1 MMCPVFQDTP
11 MKLIQPKEVVMG
23 EVEEKKVGD
32 QLEFLAKLFR
42 KDGRK
47 VVINTPFFHLNKLVF
62 DKFGQDIDCI
72 QVPMTEWLRIQIKNI
87 EQAVDDQVKLPD
99 SIEHLGIIMKQTF
112 LKGPHTNVVTSNYLK
127 FIPCDNDGNVIAKDV
142 DNIDDIVDT
151 EFSFRIE
158 FPHVYMGM
166 HKNGQT
172 VSCSTRVVAIR
183 YKTTVNE
190 EDNDDTDVD
199 LDNDDTNVKLTP
211 NTKLSPEEMAKIAK
225 PKPKL
230 KRLNSAK

>member
-23 EVEEKKVGD
+23 DVEEKKVGD
-32 QLEFLAKLFR
+32 QLEFLARLFR
-42 KDGRK
+42 KNGRK
-47 VVINTPFFHLNKLVF
+47 VVINTPFISLKKLVF
-62 DKFGQDIDCI
+62 DKFGQDVNCV
-72 QVPMTEWLRIQIKNI
+72 QVPMTEWLRLQIKNI
-87 EQAVDDQVKLPD
+87 EEAVDNQIKMPEAID
-99 SIEHLGIIMKQTF
+99 HLGIIMKKTF
-112 LKGPHTNVVTSNYLK
+112 VNGPHTNIVTSNYMK
-127 FIPCDNDGNVIAKDV
+127 FIPCDNDGNVIAKDT

-172 VSCSTRVVAIR
+172 VSCSKRVVAIK
-183 YKTTVNE
+183 YKTNVNE
-190 EDNDDTDVD
+190 EDDDDTDVD
-199 LDNDDTNVKLTP
+199 LDNDDTDVKLTP
-211 NTKLSPEEMAKIAK
+211 NSKLSPEEMTKIAK
-225 PKPKL
+225 PKPKV

>member
-1 MMCPVFQDTP
+1 MCPVFQDAS
-11 MKLIQPKEVVMG
+11 MKFIQPKEVVMG

-47 VVINTPFFHLNKLVF
+47 VVINTPFFPLNKLVF
-62 DKFGQDIDCI
+62 DKFGQDIDCV

-99 SIEHLGIIMKQTF
+99 SIEHLGIIMKKTF
-112 LKGPHTNVVTSNYLK
+112 LNGPHTNIVTSKYLK
-127 FIPCDNDGNVIAKDV
+127 LIPCDNDGNVIAKDV

-158 FPHVYMGM
+158 FPHAYMGV
-166 HKNGQT
+166 HKNGQS

-183 YKTTVNE
+183 YKTSVNE
-190 EDNDDTDVD
+190 EDDDDTDVD
-199 LDNDDTNVKLTP
+199 LDNDDTDVKLTP
-211 NTKLSPEEMAKIAK
+211 NSKLSPEEMSKFAK

-230 KRLNSAK
+230 KRLNAAK